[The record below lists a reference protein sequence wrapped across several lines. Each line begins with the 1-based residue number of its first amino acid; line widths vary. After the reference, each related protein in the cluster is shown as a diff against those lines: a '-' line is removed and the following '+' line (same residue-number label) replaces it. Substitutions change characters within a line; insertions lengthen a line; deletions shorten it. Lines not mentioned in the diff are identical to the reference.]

1 MSEELLYAGK
11 AKSVYQSDAPDE
23 LVVVFRD
30 DITAFD
36 GGKKDV
42 LTRKGEFNA
51 RVSACLF
58 ERLEE
63 AGVPTHFLR
72 LEGPSRMRVR
82 RLAMIPLE
90 VIVRNRAAGSLVRNY
105 PFDQGQPL
113 DPPLIVIDYKDDA
126 RHDPMI
132 NDGIIL
138 ALGLLDPAGLA
149 TIKALSRRVN
159 GVLRETFGACDLELV
174 DFKLEF
180 GRDTEGRLRLGDEV
194 SMDSMR
200 LWDRASGE
208 SLDKDVYRRGT
219 GDVLGAYARVADRL
233 GLEMQHAV

>member
-11 AKSVYQSDAPDE
+11 AKSVYTTDAPDE

-42 LTRKGEFNA
+42 LDHKGEYNA
-51 RVSACLF
+51 RVSARLF
-58 ERLEE
+58 ELLEE

-82 RLAMIPLE
+82 RLGMVPLE

-105 PFDQGQPL
+105 PFERGQPL

-126 RHDPMI
+126 RHDPML
-132 NDGIIL
+132 NDEIIL
-138 ALGLLDPAGLA
+138 ALGLLDRAELDEM
-149 TIKALSRRVN
+149 KALALRVN
-159 GVLRETFGACDLELV
+159 GVLLAIFDTCGLDLV

-180 GRDTEGRLRLGDEV
+180 GRDEGGRLRLGDEV

-200 LWDRASGE
+200 LWSRETGE
-208 SLDKDVYRRGT
+208 SLDKDVYRLGT
-219 GDVLGAYARVADRL
+219 GDVLGAYARVAAGL
-233 GLEMQHAV
+233 GLEM

>member
-1 MSEELLYAGK
+1 VNEKVLYEGK
-11 AKSVYQSDAPDE
+11 AKSVCLSGTPGE

-42 LTRKGEFNA
+42 LDRKGAYNA
-51 RVSACLF
+51 RVSARLF
-58 ERLEE
+58 ELLEA

-72 LEGPSRMRVR
+72 LEGPNRMRVR
-82 RLAMIPLE
+82 ELAMVPLE

-105 PFDQGQPL
+105 PFEKGQPL

-126 RHDPMI
+126 RHDPMM
-132 NDGIIL
+132 NDEIIL
-138 ALGLLDPAGLA
+138 ALGLLGESELAGM
-149 TIKALSRRVN
+149 KALALRVN
-159 GVLRETFGACDLELV
+159 GVLREVFGACGLDLV

-180 GRDTEGRLRLGDEV
+180 GRDGAGRLRLGDEV

-200 LWDRASGE
+200 LWDRATGE
-208 SLDKDVYRRGT
+208 SLDKDVYRLGT
-219 GDVLGAYARVADRL
+219 GDVLDAYARVADRL
-233 GLEMQHAV
+233 GLEI

>member
-11 AKSVYQSDAPDE
+11 AKSVYQTDAPAE

-42 LTRKGEFNA
+42 LSRKGEYNA
-51 RVSACLF
+51 RVSARLF
-58 ERLEE
+58 EILEE

-72 LEGPSRMRVR
+72 LEGPARMRVR
-82 RLAMIPLE
+82 RLAMVPLE

-105 PFDQGQPL
+105 PFEAGQPL

-132 NDGIIL
+132 NDEIIM
-138 ALGLLDPAGLA
+138 ALGLLGRDE
-149 TIKALSRRVN
+149 IEEMKALALRVN
-159 GVLRETFGACDLELV
+159 GVLGELFGACGLDLV

-180 GRDTEGRLRLGDEV
+180 GRDDGGRLRLGDEV

-200 LWDRASGE
+200 LWDRATGE
-208 SLDKDVYRRGT
+208 SLDKDVYRLGT
-219 GDVLGAYARVADRL
+219 GDVLGAYARVAGRL
-233 GLEMQHAV
+233 GLEM